1 MGFGKWEFGKMGFG
15 KVDFGKM
22 GFGKVGFG
30 KRGIWEEGYKTVGQ
44 GKWQCYYNT
53 VLGYI
58 RIGCMDKTIKDWDL
72 FFESD
77 KVIDTPRDTYE
88 FFKIYQSYLVA
99 KAAMEAETNMGDI
112 N

>member
-1 MGFGKWEFGKMGFG
+1 
-15 KVDFGKM
+15 
-22 GFGKVGFG
+22 
-30 KRGIWEEGYKTVGQ
+30 
-44 GKWQCYYNT
+44 
-53 VLGYI
+53 
-58 RIGCMDKTIKDWDL
+58 MDKTIEDWDL

-88 FFKIYQSYLVA
+88 FFKIYQSYIIA